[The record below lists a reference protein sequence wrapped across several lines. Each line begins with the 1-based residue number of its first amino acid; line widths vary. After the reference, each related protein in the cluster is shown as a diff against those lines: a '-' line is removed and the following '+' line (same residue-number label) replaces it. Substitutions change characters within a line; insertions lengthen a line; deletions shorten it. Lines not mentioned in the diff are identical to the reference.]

1 MAGTLRYS
9 VVIPARYESSRLP
22 GKPLVDL
29 CGLPMIQHVWLR
41 CCQAVEDVSQVV
53 IATDDER
60 IRNVAESFGAR
71 AIMTSGDCLTGTD
84 RVAEANET
92 LDSDFVVNVQ
102 GDEPLLD
109 PASIRQVAEAYR
121 ANGGAIINAMCP
133 ILDETEFRSFTVPK
147 VVASNDGKLLYM
159 SRSPIPLT
167 KSGAFVTAR
176 KQVCIYA
183 FGREHLEF
191 FASIK
196 RKSPLEKIE
205 DIEILRFLEHG
216 YEVQMIEVEGGSIAV
231 DVPEDVDRVVALMTA
246 GR

>member
-1 MAGTLRYS
+1 MAKALNYS

-29 CGLPMIQHVWLR
+29 CGSPMIEHVWLR

-60 IRNVAESFGAR
+60 IRSVAEGFGAR
-71 AIMTSGDCLTGTD
+71 VIMTSSACLTGTD
-84 RVAEANET
+84 RVAEANRT
-92 LDSDFVVNVQ
+92 LNSDFVINVQ

-109 PASIRQVAEAYR
+109 PTSISQVAEAYVTS
-121 ANGGAIINAMCP
+121 GGAIINAMCP
-133 ILDETEFRSFTVPK
+133 ILDETEFRSHTVPK
-147 VVASNDGKLLYM
+147 VVAGNDGKLLYM

-167 KSGAFVTAR
+167 KSGEFVTAR

-231 DVPEDVDRVVALMTA
+231 DVPEDVDRVVALMNA
-246 GR
+246 NR